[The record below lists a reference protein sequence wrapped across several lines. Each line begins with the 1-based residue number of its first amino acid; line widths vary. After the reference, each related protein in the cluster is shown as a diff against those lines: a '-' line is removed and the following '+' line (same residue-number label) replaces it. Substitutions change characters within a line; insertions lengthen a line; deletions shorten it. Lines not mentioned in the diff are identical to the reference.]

1 MTGSTY
7 AASRHAP
14 LASAIAALGLWGCG
28 GVDLSS
34 VVLPTECFTED
45 VVATDCFAE
54 TTFVTV
60 CEDVCVE
67 DVFGFVDCFT
77 ECFDEPIVEVYCE
90 DFLVDSY
97 LVCE

>member
-1 MTGSTY
+1 MAGTMKRNLN
-7 AASRHAP
+7 AA
-14 LASAIAALGLWGCG
+14 ICGVAALTLGGLGCG
-28 GVDLSS
+28 GVNLGS
-34 VVLPTECFTED
+34 VILPTDCFTED
-45 VVATDCFAE
+45 VVETGCFTE

-77 ECFDEPIVEVYCE
+77 ECFDEPIVEVFCE
-90 DFLVDSY
+90 DILVDSY